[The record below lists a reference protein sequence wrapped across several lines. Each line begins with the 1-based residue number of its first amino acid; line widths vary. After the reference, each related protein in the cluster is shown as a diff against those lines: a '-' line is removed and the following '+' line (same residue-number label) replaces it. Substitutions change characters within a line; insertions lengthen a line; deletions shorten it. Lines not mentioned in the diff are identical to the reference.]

1 MTDTPTVP
9 DYLRHIHVVLTRTSH
24 PGNIGAAARA
34 MKTMGLNR
42 LTLVAPNLMATPMT
56 PEPPTFD
63 AAQAAAFRLPEESF
77 ILASG
82 ARDVLE
88 QAQIV
93 ATLDEAL
100 ADTVLSCAL
109 TSRRRELSAPL
120 HTPREL
126 VPELLQAAQQG
137 FQVALVFGNE
147 TFGLNIDEVQ
157 RCNRLLTISGNP
169 AYFSLNLAQA
179 VQVVCYEIFSQT
191 DMPMT
196 HLQQEDHAATHEQIK
211 GMVAHMESVMDD
223 IGFFNRRNSERLM
236 RRMQSLFGRANTQTE
251 DIDILRGFFNTV
263 SHRLKKKD

>member
-1 MTDTPTVP
+1 MTDTPTIP

-56 PEPPTFD
+56 PEPPAFD

-100 ADTVLSCAL
+100 ADTV
-109 TSRRRELSAPL
+109 
-120 HTPREL
+120 
-126 VPELLQAAQQG
+126 
-137 FQVALVFGNE
+137 
-147 TFGLNIDEVQ
+147 
-157 RCNRLLTISGNP
+157 
-169 AYFSLNLAQA
+169 
-179 VQVVCYEIFSQT
+179 
-191 DMPMT
+191 
-196 HLQQEDHAATHEQIK
+196 
-211 GMVAHMESVMDD
+211 
-223 IGFFNRRNSERLM
+223 
-236 RRMQSLFGRANTQTE
+236 
-251 DIDILRGFFNTV
+251 
-263 SHRLKKKD
+263 